1 VIDYAPEMN
10 FNAQRNAKYS
20 KVYER
25 RQARKLTK
33 LEPNIFSYYFTKEL
47 PENVILQIFVKIK
60 NNTAYGFVLVL
71 VGLFKLVIFNYF

>member
-1 VIDYAPEMN
+1 MFYGHLISKNIDWQIVEDCALEMN
-10 FNAQRNAKYS
+10 FNAPRNTKYS

-47 PENVILQIFVKIK
+47 PENVILSI
-60 NNTAYGFVLVL
+60 YC
-71 VGLFKLVIFNYF
+71 